1 MNQKSTNIFYARN
14 LSELFYQLKTIANL
28 KIVGSCTA
36 ISELPEKIIS
46 TTLIRE
52 FNHIEKHERY
62 IEFGPATTLAEIQ
75 ALGERHLP
83 KILLDAI
90 GTIANPFV
98 RNIATIGG
106 NIMDPEQKNTLYA
119 PLMAMDTILEFKSP
133 SESKYITIQNYSKI
147 PENHVLTNIR
157 VPLNEWDIC
166 IFKRLGPSHTI
177 TENSASFAFLVDSEK
192 GIITNLRI
200 AYSGKIT
207 FRCISLENHMLGLR
221 LPLKSKEIP
230 NYLDE
235 AENEFNSAAKQAKF
249 NPVLKQ
255 QFLNLVRYS
264 FDQLT

>member
-1 MNQKSTNIFYARN
+1 MKRNETNIFYARN
-14 LSELFYQLKTIANL
+14 LNELFYQLKTIANL

-36 ISELPEKIIS
+36 ISALPEKMIS

-90 GTIANPFV
+90 STVANPFI
-98 RNIATIGG
+98 RNVATIGG
-106 NIMDPEQKNTLYA
+106 NLMDPERRNTLFA
-119 PLMAMDTILEFKSP
+119 PLLAMDTVLEFKSP
-133 SESKYITIQNYSKI
+133 SEVKYITVQNFTEI
-147 PENHVLTNIR
+147 PKNHVLTNIR
-157 VPLNEWDIC
+157 VPLNDWDVG
-166 IFKRLGPSHTI
+166 IFRRLGPNSTI

-207 FRCISLENHMLGLR
+207 FRCISLENHMLGMR
-221 LPLKSKEIP
+221 LPLKAKDIP
-230 NYLDE
+230 NYIEE
-235 AENEFNSAAKQAKF
+235 AQNEFDSAAKETEY

-255 QFLNLVRYS
+255 QFLNLVSYS
-264 FDQLT
+264 FRQLT